1 MLVQRL
7 KTNKARSAPISGS
20 AIRRIVYLGLLPIV
34 LSGCGFGDGGVAE
47 QRAVVEEVFQ
57 SIEWPQGYE
66 QWPELRRRDPNL
78 DSLNRQPGTI
88 NILFDQ
94 GDNSLDDVRDDFD
107 RALRNA
113 EFLVRSGRCDGET
126 LSVGYYSDEHVSIA
140 PNVRAGNRPSNTVS
154 VQLNWTVPSG
164 EPAVR
169 VPQPLP
175 ECP

>member
-1 MLVQRL
+1 MCSQRL

-66 QWPELRRRDPNL
+66 QQPEITRRDPNL
-78 DSLNRQPGTI
+78 DSLNQQLGSIGVRFGRSERPLSDI
-88 NILFDQ
+88 
-94 GDNSLDDVRDDFD
+94 RDDFN
-107 RALRNA
+107 RALQEA
-113 EFLVRSGRCDGET
+113 GFLVRSGRCSVAD
-126 LSVGYYSDEHVSIA
+126 LSVGYYSDIHTAIVPNLIVDPGA
-140 PNVRAGNRPSNTVS
+140 PSRIL
-154 VQLNWTVPSG
+154 VQFNWTVPSG